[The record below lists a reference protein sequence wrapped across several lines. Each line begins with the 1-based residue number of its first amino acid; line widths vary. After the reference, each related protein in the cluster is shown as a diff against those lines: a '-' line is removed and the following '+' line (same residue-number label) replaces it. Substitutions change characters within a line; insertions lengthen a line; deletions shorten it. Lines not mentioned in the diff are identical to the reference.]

1 MTGEEEVG
9 REPTPHPG
17 MLKVM
22 IQLMKL
28 RVIVLL
34 QVTAICAIL
43 VHDALARYDLILSE
57 RTWADTIIAC
67 IVTVVGGTLSAG
79 GSNSINMWYD
89 ADIDPHDAANSKTA
103 RFLKGIHAT
112 WCLSFSE
119 PHYCSTR
126 LKYLLHPV
134 VGKLPFGRS
143 FSVLVLRPHLLHL
156 AQAQNATKHRHRR
169 DRRCNPSTH
178 WLGSRSG
185 RLHLASAQSSRFGFA
200 QFHGCCSLRLS
211 SCGHHLISGLW
222 LCIAQVNMQRSTSRC

>member
-89 ADIDPHDAANSKTA
+89 ADIDPHMRRTQN
-103 RFLKGIHAT
+103 
-112 WCLSFSE
+112 
-119 PHYCSTR
+119 
-126 LKYLLHPV
+126 
-134 VGKLPFGRS
+134 
-143 FSVLVLRPHLLHL
+143 RP
-156 AQAQNATKHRHRR
+156 
-169 DRRCNPSTH
+169 
-178 WLGSRSG
+178 G
-185 RLHLASAQSSRFGFA
+185 
-200 QFHGCCSLRLS
+200 
-211 SCGHHLISGLW
+211 
-222 LCIAQVNMQRSTSRC
+222 